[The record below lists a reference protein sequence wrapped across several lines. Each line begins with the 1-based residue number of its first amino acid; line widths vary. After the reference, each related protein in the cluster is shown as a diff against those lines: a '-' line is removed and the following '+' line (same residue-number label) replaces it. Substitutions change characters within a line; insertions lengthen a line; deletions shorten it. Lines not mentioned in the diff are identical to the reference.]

1 MGATAN
7 GEPDSWLI
15 EQAVQEYEAYCAGR
29 LDMSVDAIEALGGQI
44 QRCGSLE
51 DEAHWTIAYVRDED
65 EAVLPLAVGERAQSL
80 DQFARLDRADVP
92 IWDRRYFPPPVVVVD
107 GAPRHFRPAR
117 GRFLVGVAQLSRRA
131 VLLVAAGESLAVVHV
146 AGQARAV
153 LFRGRPLSFR
163 EIDVDA
169 MLRSQ
174 PSRGTRRLEAPLAVR
189 PPAAVRAQHLRI
201 VGAVPVDVGEGP
213 SIASVLEYGF
223 GALARRAEAV
233 KLASKRKG
241 KTRVREVLDALYQAL
256 LAGCDDFEGMAG
268 EVLSQ
273 LRALGPELDL
283 TSAVFADV
291 LRLLHATGTC
301 LVERPTPRRWRIN
314 LVGLTDPRSPLHRR
328 FCAETQGLAR
338 VSETSGG
345 PAPANGS
352 PTTSPSST
360 RTKRATDTAPS
371 TSPASELAGETPTGG
386 GPPATSAS
394 ETSSSTEVGPTASE
408 TLAEPKT
415 REAEPVPVEGMAA
428 LPPDLVIPAP
438 AAALAI
444 LYLGAKA
451 ALQREARAHALAQA
465 VSQVERQE
473 LMTKLAIAAAERAKL
488 LASMPIERPF
498 TAPVV
503 REGVSEAARAAERA
517 SEPVEPPPGAGAPA
531 SGEAWWDAP
540 PSVQRTERVE
550 APPSIIRR
558 RSTRPLF
565 LPVSS
570 ISSPGVARLSARP
583 SLAGLLVKVDE
594 QTEVERVHERPRRTF
609 DPLGISLDAPQAPPP
624 GAPLGPRGPPGPQG

>member
-1 MGATAN
+1 VGATVN

-29 LDMSVDAIEALGGQI
+29 LDMSVDAIEAVGGQI

-80 DQFARLDRADVP
+80 EQFSRLDRADVP
-92 IWDRRYFPPPVVVVD
+92 IWDRRYFPPPVAVVD

-131 VLLVAAGESLAVVHV
+131 VLLVATGESLAVVHL
-146 AGQARAV
+146 AGQARVV

-174 PSRGTRRLEAPLAVR
+174 PSRGARRPEAPLTVR

-201 VGAVPVDVGEGP
+201 VGAVPVDVGQGP

-223 GALARRAEAV
+223 SALARRAEAV

-273 LRALGPELDL
+273 FRALGPELDL

-328 FCAETQGLAR
+328 FCAETQGRPRRRDQWGASTGERLADGLPVFDKDKAHRRHGPVDLAGLRARGRDADERRTTGDFGERDVLLDGGRAHR
-338 VSETSGG
+338 VRDLGRAQDEGG
-345 PAPANGS
+345 RTCAGRGDGRAAPGSRHPGAGCRARHPLPRGEGGAPARG
-352 PTTSPSST
+352 PGP
-360 RTKRATDTAPS
+360 RARAGR
-371 TSPASELAGETPTGG
+371 LAG
-386 GPPATSAS
+386 
-394 ETSSSTEVGPTASE
+394 
-408 TLAEPKT
+408 
-415 REAEPVPVEGMAA
+415 R
-428 LPPDLVIPAP
+428 AP
-438 AAALAI
+438 
-444 LYLGAKA
+444 GADD
-451 ALQREARAHALAQA
+451 QA
-465 VSQVERQE
+465 GDRRRG
-473 LMTKLAIAAAERAKL
+473 A
-488 LASMPIERPF
+488 
-498 TAPVV
+498 
-503 REGVSEAARAAERA
+503 SEAAGVHADRAA
-517 SEPVEPPPGAGAPA
+517 
-531 SGEAWWDAP
+531 
-540 PSVQRTERVE
+540 
-550 APPSIIRR
+550 
-558 RSTRPLF
+558 L
-565 LPVSS
+565 
-570 ISSPGVARLSARP
+570 
-583 SLAGLLVKVDE
+583 
-594 QTEVERVHERPRRTF
+594 HRPRRA
-609 DPLGISLDAPQAPPP
+609 GGSE
-624 GAPLGPRGPPGPQG
+624 RGSEGR